1 MASSI
6 LLRSCRCKVSAA
18 RATAP
23 VRPSVRSVVVR
34 AQSQDKN
41 VDILKPVVTAAIAN
55 LILAAPSL
63 AEAGKIFDFNLT
75 LPIMASEFLLL
86 MVFLEKTWFTPVGK
100 VLDDR
105 DALLREKLG
114 AVKDNSGDV
123 EKLVSEAADILKQ
136 ARAETT
142 AMINEKKNAKQ
153 AELDAVYATAKAKIT
168 DEVESAIAVLEKE
181 SAAVLKK
188 LDSQVDNISAEVLK
202 RVLPAGV
209 KL

>member
-1 MASSI
+1 MASSVM
-6 LLRSCRCKVSAA
+6 LRSSRCKVSAA
-18 RATAP
+18 RASAP

-34 AQSQDKN
+34 AQSQDKTIDM
-41 VDILKPVVTAAIAN
+41 VKPVLTAAIAN

-123 EKLVSEAADILKQ
+123 EKLVAEAADILKQ

-153 AELDAVYATAKAKIT
+153 AELDAVYATAKAKVT
-168 DEVESAIAVLEKE
+168 AEVESAIAALEKE
-181 SAAVLKK
+181 SGVVLKN
-188 LDSQVDNISAEVLK
+188 LDSQVDKISAEVLK
-202 RVLPAGV
+202 RVLPSGV

>member
-34 AQSQDKN
+34 AQSQDTN

>member
-1 MASSI
+1 MAASI

-34 AQSQDKN
+34 AQSQDTN